1 MAAATYTVRGGRRKK
16 RKEKK
21 LSGTSQARRGNEK
34 KTHFTLCMCV
44 SRDLNRTRTATEANR
59 SRVRNTVSVCFH
71 YNLSFS
77 PGLFQWLFS
86 DTFKFWA
93 SFLLEWIQSKSNENR
108 DIVNRV
114 ITYTSHVL
122 HDICSLCCHVSWQKR
137 RTSSYTYR
145 WQLRRS
151 DENASSCFQ
160 IPDIHNAHTHA
171 ARDLELVV
179 FRDAGTFP
187 DHNKRIKKT
196 FPYLRARFQ
205 VVVYARRLLSF

>member
-122 HDICSLCCHVSWQKR
+122 HDICLLCCHVSWQSAEPHRIHTDDNCVDQMKMR
-137 RTSSYTYR
+137 HRAFKFPIYTM
-145 WQLRRS
+145 
-151 DENASSCFQ
+151 
-160 IPDIHNAHTHA
+160 HTHTQP
-171 ARDLELVV
+171 E
-179 FRDAGTFP
+179 
-187 DHNKRIKKT
+187 ISS
-196 FPYLRARFQ
+196 
-205 VVVYARRLLSF
+205 LLFSAMREHSRTTTNE